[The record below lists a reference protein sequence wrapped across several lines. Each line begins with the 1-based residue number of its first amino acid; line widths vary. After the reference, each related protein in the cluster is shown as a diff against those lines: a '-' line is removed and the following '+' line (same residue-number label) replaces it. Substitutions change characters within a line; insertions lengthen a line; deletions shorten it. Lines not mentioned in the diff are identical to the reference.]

1 MHLSKSFESLRPSLD
16 FLQTHPLPFWL
27 VESSSF
33 NIVFANEAAQ
43 GACGCNADELN
54 TLSLLSFFQPGTIL
68 HLNKAISINE
78 LKNESIVF
86 LQSKNGKTAEVQLFT
101 APCKN
106 DEDLLQVTAV
116 PLPSSATV
124 LQTTQRYKTYIDQ
137 SPAGIYCVEF
147 NQLISVDASVEEILE
162 MVREGRI
169 TECNKA
175 MAAMYGLATPEEL
188 IGKYLPELI
197 DFNDPHN
204 IDYLRG
210 FITNNF
216 CVEDAE
222 SHEMDKHGNPVYFL
236 NNAIGIVEDGFL
248 KQVWGTQR
256 DITSIRQSER
266 HSKLLAEMVQES
278 SDILTAADL
287 EFKPIT
293 WNKTAEQ
300 VYGLKAEDVIGKELS
315 SLVQI
320 FYNNA
325 TRQEVR
331 RLVYE
336 TGEWRGE
343 MYFIRPT
350 DQELVTLLASFK
362 LVHEEEGKPA
372 YIVSSAIDITQ
383 RKQAELKLRE
393 SESRFREAADTAPVM
408 IWMYN
413 EKGIC
418 TYVNPQWV
426 AFTGS
431 DPIFS
436 DGSAWESL
444 VHPEDLA
451 YCKSVSKQHEESRKP
466 FDLVYRLRTKNGDYR
481 WVKDVCVPRYVA
493 NNFVGFIGSVI
504 DIDEQKKIE
513 KQLRFQAT
521 TLENISDI
529 VTSVDLNFNIIG
541 TNKAGEAAY
550 GHTNE
555 EMKGR
560 RISEFIQFT
569 FYGST
574 LEECAEVLRQKGYWE
589 GEVSFVKKD
598 GSECYFLHSVKE
610 LFDEQNKK
618 IGYLSI
624 GKEITER
631 RKMEQAIQQSEL
643 FYRTLIADS
652 ANGTLLLNEAGI
664 ITFASAGVTT
674 LLGYTPEEVV
684 GTSSFNYVNV
694 SDLGWAQESFFK
706 EVKANPQVKSI
717 TIRVRKKNGDWLWCM
732 CRGHNLLSNPHVR
745 SMVIYFHDDTVRKQA
760 NDALKQSEKR
770 FRSLISEMTVGLFM
784 VSEEGNIL
792 LCNPMLSR
800 MLNKPEQEIVGKNVH
815 DFLHIPVVD
824 ESGVSIP
831 VEKMPVGQ
839 LLSGSSIKDYVV
851 GAQNPLTGEKNWIM
865 FNSKPITDDAGH
877 FLYAICMMRDV
888 TAQKERE
895 KKTLEQNIQHQRQL
909 TQATIDGQEKERR
922 EIGRELHD
930 NIGQQLTTVKLFLD
944 MLKNNVSEEGSELMQ
959 LSLKGINDVIN
970 EVRAMSR
977 SLVPYTL
984 KDLGLVES
992 ISELIDSLQ
1001 RTQSLQVYFEHAG
1014 FDDSNIPENQQL
1026 TIFRIVQE
1034 QMNNICKHAN
1044 ANSVTIQLQLK
1055 SGQIVLNISDNGR
1068 GFNMQTVRKGL
1079 GLTNMRNRAELFG
1092 GKVSIIS
1099 EEGYGT
1105 LMSVSLPF
1113 LAEEMSNQ

>member
-1 MHLSKSFESLRPSLD
+1 MHPSNSSEPLHPSLEI
-16 FLQTHPLPFWL
+16 LQTHPLPFWI
-27 VESSSF
+27 VDPSF
-33 NIVFANEAAQ
+33 SILFANKAAQ
-43 GACGCNADELN
+43 AICGCTTEQLN
-54 TLSLLSFFQPGTIL
+54 GYSLLSFVQASGL
-68 HLNKAISINE
+68 SVLNQAIEITH
-78 LKNESIVF
+78 IA
-86 LQSKNGKTAEVQLFT
+86 NGSVALVAAKDGSTTEVQFLT
-101 APCKN
+101 SACSRN
-106 DEDLLQVTAV
+106 EHLLHITAV
-116 PLPSSATV
+116 PLHSSAEV
-124 LQTTQRYKTYIDQ
+124 LQTTKRYKAYIDQ
-137 SPAGIYCVEF
+137 SPAGIYCCEF
-147 NQLISVDASVEEILE
+147 GQPIPVHATLEEVVDILKG
-162 MVREGRI
+162 GRI

-175 MAAMYGLATPEEL
+175 MANMYGLQRPEDL
-188 IGKYLPELI
+188 LSKPLAALL
-197 DFNDPHN
+197 DFDDPHN
-204 IDYLRG
+204 IEYLRS
-210 FITNNF
+210 FIGNGF

-222 SHEMDKHGNPVYFL
+222 SHEIDSHGHSVYFL
-236 NNAIGIVEDGFL
+236 NNAIGIIEDGFV

-256 DITSIRQSER
+256 DITSIRKSER
-266 HSKLLAEMVQES
+266 HSRLLAEMVQES

-293 WNKTAEQ
+293 WSKTAEQ
-300 VYGLKAEDVIGKELS
+300 VYGLKAEEVIGKELS
-315 SLVQI
+315 SLIQI

-325 TRQEVR
+325 SRQEVR
-331 RLVYE
+331 RSVYE

-343 MYFIRPT
+343 MYFIRPG

-362 LVHEEEGKPA
+362 LILDEAGKPA
-372 YIVSSAIDITQ
+372 YVISSATDITQ
-383 RKQAELKLRE
+383 RKQAEIKLRE

-426 AFTGS
+426 EFTGS
-431 DPIFS
+431 DPVFS

-451 YCKSVSKQHEESRKP
+451 YCKSVSKQFEESRKP
-466 FDLVYRLRTKNGDYR
+466 FDLVYRLRTKSGNYR

-504 DIDEQKKIE
+504 DIDDQKKTE
-513 KQLRFQAT
+513 QQLRFQAT
-521 TLENISDI
+521 ILENISDI
-529 VTSVDLNFNIIG
+529 VTSVDLEFNIIG
-541 TNKAGEAAY
+541 TNKAGEEAY
-550 GHTNE
+550 GYTNE
-555 EMKGR
+555 EMRGGKM
-560 RISEFIQFT
+560 SNFIQFT
-569 FYGST
+569 FYNSS
-574 LEECAEVLRQKGYWE
+574 LQECAETLRTKGYWE

-598 GSECYFLHSVKE
+598 GTECYFLHSVKE
-610 LFDEQNKK
+610 LFDEQNRK

-624 GKEITER
+624 GKDITER

-652 ANGTLLLNEAGI
+652 ANGTLLLNEAGE

-674 LLGYTPEEVV
+674 LLGYTPEEIV
-684 GTSSFNYVNV
+684 GTNSFNYVNA
-694 SDLGWAQESFFK
+694 SDLTWAQESFTK
-706 EVKANPQVKSI
+706 ELEANPQIKSI
-717 TIRVRKKNGDWLWCM
+717 TIRVRKKNGEWLWCM

-770 FRSLISEMTVGLFM
+770 FRSLISELTVGLFM
-784 VSEEGNIL
+784 VSEEGDIL
-792 LCNPMLSR
+792 LCNPMLCK
-800 MLNKPEQEIVGKNVH
+800 MLNKPEQEIVGKNVR
-815 DFLHIPVVD
+815 DFLNIPVVD
-824 ESGVSIP
+824 ESGVSLPI
-831 VEKMPVGQ
+831 EKMPVGQ
-839 LLSGSSIKDYVV
+839 LLSGSVLKDFVV
-851 GAQNPLTGEKNWIM
+851 GVQHPLTKEKSWIM
-865 FNSKPITDDAGH
+865 FNSKPITDDTGR
-877 FLYAICMMRDV
+877 FLHAICMMRDV

-895 KKTLEQNIQHQRQL
+895 KKNLEQNIRHQRQL

-922 EIGRELHD
+922 EMGRELHD

-944 MLKNNVSEEGSELMQ
+944 MLKNNVSEEGAELMQ
-959 LSLKGINDVIN
+959 LALKGINDVIN

-1001 RTQSLQVYFEHAG
+1001 RTQSLQVYFEHSG
-1014 FDDSNIPENQQL
+1014 FDDSSIPENQQL

-1044 ANSVTIQLQLK
+1044 ASSATIQLQLK
-1055 SGQIVLNISDNGR
+1055 SGQILLNISDNGR
-1068 GFNMQTVRKGL
+1068 GFNIDTVRKGL
-1079 GLTNMRNRAELFG
+1079 GLANMRNRAELFG

-1105 LMSVSLPF
+1105 LMSVSIPF
-1113 LAEEMSNQ
+1113 RAEEMSS